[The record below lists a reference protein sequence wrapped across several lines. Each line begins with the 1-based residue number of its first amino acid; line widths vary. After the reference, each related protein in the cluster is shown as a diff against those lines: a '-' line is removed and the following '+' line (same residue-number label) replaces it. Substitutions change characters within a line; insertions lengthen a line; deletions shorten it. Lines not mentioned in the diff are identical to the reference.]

1 MAHTTL
7 PKEDK
12 AGTSLVEAHMAQ
24 VLVAQMGSKMPDDA
38 PLDGNS
44 ELLNFVAMVSW
55 IGCRTSLLP

>member
-24 VLVAQMGSKMPDDA
+24 VLVAQMESKMPDDA
-38 PLDGNS
+38 PLNGNS
-44 ELLNFVAMVSW
+44 KLLNFVTMVSW
-55 IGCRTSLLP
+55 IVCRTSLLP